1 LTLSLPLSLS
11 LLAFGFCEYGEPD
24 STLRALR
31 LLHDFKLGEKNLVVK
46 VDAKTRKDLLKYI
59 TRKKRTAKNLPIDD
73 DEIEKEVAEIEDRD
87 GGIAAL
93 RQEVDD
99 DMKDEDARIIGAI
112 KSLAKENIEIL
123 SSSRSSKDEQL
134 ERDVKDALLS
144 MAKQSGKIDPDSTL
158 DDMDM
163 EDDMKTLV
171 SDEIKKFRQ
180 SYQVRYS

>member
-1 LTLSLPLSLS
+1 
-11 LLAFGFCEYGEPD
+11 
-24 STLRALR
+24 LR

-144 MAKQSGKIDPDSTL
+144 MAKQSGKIDPD
-158 DDMDM
+158 
-163 EDDMKTLV
+163 V
-171 SDEIKKFRQ
+171 SPETYTYEYLTSDIVDCLSHFYTYTNNTRTYTHSHIHTHLPCTHLTRTEHP
-180 SYQVRYS
+180 